1 MRVIFVI
8 PGFKVGGGEQVV
20 RLLARHMMARHDVLV
35 VGAFYGGQMQPLFEA
50 ERIPVVVLGT
60 GEKVRDPLRRVLRFV
75 RTISDL
81 RRVFMDFRPDVI
93 AIHILGTL
101 RVVVVAACLVRIR
114 TMVLTLHNT
123 YRQFA
128 ETNLAGKLHRLEM
141 RVLLRR
147 MKCVI
152 AVSEEVRDWAVNHRV
167 ISPDRVV
174 VVRNGIDLRAL
185 QVEQSREALRER
197 LGVPLDRIV
206 FAHVAAMVPKKGH
219 KNLLE
224 AIALMPAAARER
236 ALFLLVGDGPERPHL
251 EEQVRALGIS
261 SVVCFM
267 GVREDVPS
275 LLKLSDVF
283 VLASLYE
290 GLSMALMEA
299 MAAGLPVVSTR
310 TTGSTLLIEEGSNG
324 VMMACGDPAA
334 MAEKLAWCVT
344 HRERLP
350 LMGASARET
359 VAQGFSAER
368 MARDTEEVLFRLS
381 AGRKS

>member
-1 MRVIFVI
+1 MSSIY
-8 PGFKVGGGEQVV
+8 
-20 RLLARHMMARHDVLV
+20 D
-35 VGAFYGGQMQPLFEA
+35 EA
-50 ERIPVVVLGT
+50 
-60 GEKVRDPLRRVLRFV
+60 
-75 RTISDL
+75 
-81 RRVFMDFRPDVI
+81 
-93 AIHILGTL
+93 A
-101 RVVVVAACLVRIR
+101 
-114 TMVLTLHNT
+114 

-236 ALFLLVGDGPERPHL
+236 ALFLLVGDGLRL
-251 EEQVRALGIS
+251 CASWGCVRMYPACS
-261 SVVCFM
+261 S
-267 GVREDVPS
+267 
-275 LLKLSDVF
+275 
-283 VLASLYE
+283 
-290 GLSMALMEA
+290 
-299 MAAGLPVVSTR
+299 
-310 TTGSTLLIEEGSNG
+310 
-324 VMMACGDPAA
+324 
-334 MAEKLAWCVT
+334 
-344 HRERLP
+344 
-350 LMGASARET
+350 
-359 VAQGFSAER
+359 
-368 MARDTEEVLFRLS
+368 
-381 AGRKS
+381 